1 MIVIIM
7 GVSGCGKSTIGKKLA
22 EKLGYSFF
30 EGDDVHPMENI
41 AKMKQGIPLTDQD
54 RLPWLKKIS
63 EKCAY
68 ENSIGNNLIVAC
80 SALKKQYRLILNN
93 AQNYELVHLFGD
105 LKTIKRRMEERNH
118 FMPIKLI
125 ESQFDALEP
134 PTIEENAIA
143 TEINLPIEVLVDKIA
158 LELTNRQPFSK
169 RLKKSV

>member
-1 MIVIIM
+1 MMIVIIM
-7 GVSGCGKSTIGKKLA
+7 GVSGSGKSTIGKRLA
-22 EKLGYSFF
+22 KKLGYSFL
-30 EGDDVHPMENI
+30 EGDDIHPIENI
-41 AKMKQGIPLTDQD
+41 AKMKQGIPLSDQD

-68 ENSIGNNLIVAC
+68 ENSIGNDLVVAC

-125 ESQFDALEP
+125 ESQFEALEP
-134 PTIEENAIA
+134 PTIEEGAIA
-143 TEINLPIEVLVDKIA
+143 TDINLPIEVLVDQIA
-158 LELTNRQPFSK
+158 LELTNRHLLFK
-169 RLKKSV
+169 

>member
-1 MIVIIM
+1 MMIIIIM

-22 EKLGYSFF
+22 EKLGYSFL
-30 EGDDVHPMENI
+30 EGDDIHPIENI

-54 RLPWLKKIS
+54 RLPWLKTIS

-68 ENSIGNNLIVAC
+68 EHGIGNNLVVAC

-125 ESQFDALEP
+125 ESQFEALEP
-134 PTIEENAIA
+134 PTIEEGAIA
-143 TEINLPIEVLVDKIA
+143 TDINLPIEVLVDQIA
-158 LELTNRQPFSK
+158 LELTNRHP
-169 RLKKSV
+169 LLN

>member
-1 MIVIIM
+1 M
-7 GVSGCGKSTIGKKLA
+7 
-22 EKLGYSFF
+22 
-30 EGDDVHPMENI
+30 EGDDIHPMENI

-54 RLPWLKKIS
+54 RLPWLKNIS

-68 ENSIGNNLIVAC
+68 ENSIGNNLVVAC

-93 AQNYELVHLFGD
+93 AQNYQLVHLFGD

-143 TEINLPIEVLVDKIA
+143 TEINLPIEILVDKIT
-158 LELTNRQPFSK
+158 LELNNRQPFSK
-169 RLKKSV
+169 RLKKSG

>member
-22 EKLGYSFF
+22 QKLGCSFL
-30 EGDDVHPMENI
+30 EGDDFHPTENI
-41 AKMKQGIPLTDQD
+41 TKMKKGIPLTDQD

-63 EKCAY
+63 EKCAH
-68 ENSIGNNLIVAC
+68 ENNIGNNLVVAC

-93 AQNYELVHLFGD
+93 AHNYELVHLFGD

-125 ESQFDALEP
+125 ESQFETLEP
-134 PTIEENAIA
+134 PAKEEDAIA
-143 TEINLPIEVLVDKIA
+143 TEINLPIEALVDKIA
-158 LELTNRQPFSK
+158 LELTNRQP
-169 RLKKSV
+169 RLK

>member
-22 EKLGYSFF
+22 QKLGCSFL
-30 EGDDVHPMENI
+30 EGDDFHPTENI
-41 AKMKQGIPLTDQD
+41 TKMKKGIPLTDQD

-63 EKCAY
+63 EICAH
-68 ENSIGNNLIVAC
+68 ENNIGNNLVVAC

-105 LKTIKRRMEERNH
+105 LETIKQRMSKRDH

-125 ESQFDALEP
+125 ESQFETLEP
-134 PTIEENAIA
+134 PAKEEDAIA
-143 TEINLPIEVLVDKIA
+143 TEINLPIEALVDKIA
-158 LELTNRQPFSK
+158 LELTNRQP
-169 RLKKSV
+169 RLK